1 MKICI
6 SQLSPLKGNVS
17 ANIDIHLATIR
28 SAAALGIDII
38 IFPELSITGFEPA
51 LAKQLVQSP
60 HSANFECF
68 EELAE
73 EHDISIGIGMP
84 TESDTG
90 LNISMLIFQPSK
102 HRQVYS
108 KSILHKDELPYFVCG
123 ESEPI
128 IEVKGQKLGIGICYE
143 TLQKERF
150 LQSVNLGAI
159 AYIASVAK
167 PQNGIHKANSL
178 FESVSKQFGI
188 PILMANSI
196 GYCDNFLSGG
206 QSAVWNKKGQIIGQL
221 NDVSSGLLIY
231 DTETETVL
239 KQQTIG

>member
-6 SQLSPLKGNVS
+6 VQISPQKGNVS
-17 ANIDIHLATIR
+17 ANIDSHLAAIR
-28 SAAALGIDII
+28 SAVVLGIDVI

-51 LAKQLVQSP
+51 LAKQLVQNP
-60 HSANFECF
+60 HSASFDCF

-73 EHDISIGIGMP
+73 EHEITIGIGIP
-84 TESDTG
+84 TQSDTG

-108 KSILHKDELPYFVCG
+108 KTILHSDELPYFVCG
-123 ESEPI
+123 DSEPVI
-128 IEVKGQKLGIGICYE
+128 QVRGQKLGIGICYE
-143 TLQKERF
+143 TLQNERF
-150 LQSVNLGAI
+150 LQSVNLGAK
-159 AYIASVAK
+159 AFIASVAK

-178 FESVSKQFGI
+178 FASFSKKCSI

-196 GYCDNFLSGG
+196 GYCDNFLSAG
-206 QSAVWNKKGQIIGQL
+206 QSTVWNSKGKVIGQL

-239 KQQTIG
+239 KQSYLV